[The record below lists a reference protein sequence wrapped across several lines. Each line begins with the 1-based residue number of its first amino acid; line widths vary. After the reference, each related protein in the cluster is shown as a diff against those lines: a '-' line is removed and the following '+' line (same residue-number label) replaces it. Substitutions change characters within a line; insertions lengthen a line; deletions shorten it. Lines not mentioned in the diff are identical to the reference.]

1 MFTQI
6 LWTQLKWTRIPLA
19 VLAVVTFAAPALAW
33 RLGAAGYQGAA
44 SEPMAIMVGFSAIG
58 TVLMVTACLAGFV
71 LVAHVWN
78 LDAAA
83 KHVYA
88 LSLPLPW
95 SRFVAMR
102 FGAGALSLLIPTLA
116 LWLGS
121 LFALMMVQ
129 VPPTLHT
136 YAGTLAL
143 RFLLGAL
150 LAYALSFLLQYV
162 AGRRASAVLL
172 VLLLSGVVVTFVL
185 SVLGYTR
192 LLDTIGHA
200 IVEWPGPLAVFA
212 RDWKLVDV

>member
-6 LWTQLKWTRIPLA
+6 LWTQLKWTRTLLA
-19 VLAVVTFAAPALAW
+19 VLAVVTFAAPSLAW
-33 RLGAAGYQGAA
+33 RLGDAGAGSA
-44 SEPMAIMVGFSAIG
+44 SAPTAIMVGFSAVGPI
-58 TVLMVTACLAGFV
+58 LMVIACLAGFV
-71 LVAHVWN
+71 LVAHTWN
-78 LDAAA
+78 LDGAA

-121 LFALMMVQ
+121 LVALLMVQ
-129 VPPTLHT
+129 MPPTLHS

-150 LAYALSFLLQYV
+150 LAYALSFLLQYL
-162 AGRRASAVLL
+162 AGRRAPVVLL
-172 VLLLSGVVVTFVL
+172 VLLLAVVGVTFVL
-185 SVLGYTR
+185 GMLGYTR
-192 LLDTIGHA
+192 LLGTIGHA
-200 IVEWPGPLAVFA
+200 LVEWPGPLAVFA
-212 RDWKLVDV
+212 RDWKLIDV